1 VFPTARS
8 PRANPDG
15 PRFEPGVA
23 PAGDI
28 ESTRSVSNLRP
39 EGRPAFFIHESSFA
53 TRDSLTVF
61 PHPSQSFLRVSRR
74 GGHAVCTAASPGNDA
89 KLAALLDAIRDA
101 KAVSASRKGS
111 DDAIDARAL
120 ARRLSQ
126 AESENAQLRETVAQ
140 LKAFNDDKE
149 AELLEDAATLAV
161 ALAKAQDL
169 ETEAQALRNL
179 NIRLAVAAEEVASMV
194 VGSDESSSSRTEGI
208 LETLRKEAE
217 TARESLKTAEANAKA
232 DRDALLSK
240 VRALETALA
249 VTEGEIGDGVSVTG
263 NDSVNPLEQARVRIK
278 GLTLLAE
285 QRGDALMR
293 AEAAAAAEVAS
304 LKKQLSHET
313 GSIQKIRELE
323 SLVAEMLTQAEA
335 DARADVLT
343 EKIRGLETQMAEML
357 TQTEAD
363 ARSDVLTRT
372 IRSLETQMAE
382 LIDPEEMDA
391 LLAHV
396 RAVEARAADMVDAD
410 ALLAAETRAR
420 ELEQETDALR
430 GKVRALESE
439 MTQMTYPED
448 MPEGANS
455 LTKKVRALELEM
467 TQMTYPE
474 DMPEGGNS
482 VTKKVRALESE
493 MATMSHEDD
502 DEASVAGDDSVRK
515 VDTEPAS
522 TASKPAETS
531 VPQNGRKQAFVRDP
545 NATFT
550 KRSLTF
556 AAKETVAVA
565 PKAFQ
570 RAAPDAFKLRR
581 LVFAP
586 SSRAK
591 SVGPTSPRSSTY
603 SKVKGDPVVYT
614 FDDAVETPKKAVTK
628 KSTANN
634 KEVPSK
640 KKFTRASPDQF
651 ILRKLSFPS
660 VRATAV
666 PTRLARPAFKRDRN
680 ATFTK
685 RRLVFTDPA
694 TKTEIELDNVPV
706 EINAAAAF
714 ERNGTFTLRRF
725 QFSKAKAAAEFGS
738 VNSGKGAGT
747 GAESKQ
753 GFKRTPPSAFTLRR
767 FKFHP

>member
-1 VFPTARS
+1 
-8 PRANPDG
+8 
-15 PRFEPGVA
+15 
-23 PAGDI
+23 
-28 ESTRSVSNLRP
+28 
-39 EGRPAFFIHESSFA
+39 
-53 TRDSLTVF
+53 
-61 PHPSQSFLRVSRR
+61 
-74 GGHAVCTAASPGNDA
+74 
-89 KLAALLDAIRDA
+89 
-101 KAVSASRKGS
+101 
-111 DDAIDARAL
+111 
-120 ARRLSQ
+120 
-126 AESENAQLRETVAQ
+126 
-140 LKAFNDDKE
+140 
-149 AELLEDAATLAV
+149 
-161 ALAKAQDL
+161 
-169 ETEAQALRNL
+169 
-179 NIRLAVAAEEVASMV
+179 
-194 VGSDESSSSRTEGI
+194 
-208 LETLRKEAE
+208 
-217 TARESLKTAEANAKA
+217 
-232 DRDALLSK
+232 
-240 VRALETALA
+240 
-249 VTEGEIGDGVSVTG
+249 
-263 NDSVNPLEQARVRIK
+263 
-278 GLTLLAE
+278 
-285 QRGDALMR
+285 
-293 AEAAAAAEVAS
+293 
-304 LKKQLSHET
+304 
-313 GSIQKIRELE
+313 
-323 SLVAEMLTQAEA
+323 
-335 DARADVLT
+335 
-343 EKIRGLETQMAEML
+343 
-357 TQTEAD
+357 
-363 ARSDVLTRT
+363 
-372 IRSLETQMAE
+372 
-382 LIDPEEMDA
+382 
-391 LLAHV
+391 
-396 RAVEARAADMVDAD
+396 
-410 ALLAAETRAR
+410 
-420 ELEQETDALR
+420 
-430 GKVRALESE
+430 
-439 MTQMTYPED
+439 
-448 MPEGANS
+448 
-455 LTKKVRALELEM
+455 
-467 TQMTYPE
+467 
-474 DMPEGGNS
+474 
-482 VTKKVRALESE
+482 